1 MLKEVLHTLTLLYLN
16 TPEAATLKRLH
27 PSTLAVFLQIYALG
41 KYKRTNASSVQDIIR
56 SFQPEELKFKNQKIH
71 SSRMDNF
78 LFSFKN
84 NMKEP
89 PKLKRTT
96 RNRRLRYSGEHSC
109 LPTSWPGFGSRP
121 THSLFSARILNRET
135 KDLAGLIFGHFKGN
149 LYWHWLFPVA

>member
-1 MLKEVLHTLTLLYLN
+1 MLKEALHTLTLLYLN

-27 PSTLAVFLQIYALG
+27 PSTLAVCLPSRQR
-41 KYKRTNASSVQDIIR
+41 KRTNTSSVQEIIR
-56 SFQPEELKFKNQKIH
+56 SFQPENLKFKNQKIH

-96 RNRRLRYSGEHSC
+96 RNRRWWYSGEHSC
-109 LPTSWPGFGSRP
+109 LPCHWPGFDSRS

-135 KDLAGLIFGHFKGN
+135 KDLAGLIFWHFKGN
-149 LYWHWLFPVA
+149 LYWHWLFLVA

>member
-1 MLKEVLHTLTLLYLN
+1 MLKDSIHTLTFLYLN

-27 PSTLAVFLQIYALG
+27 PCTLAACLPSRQR
-41 KYKRTNASSVQDIIR
+41 KRTNASSVQEIIR
-56 SFQPEELKFKNQKIH
+56 SFQLEDLKFKNQKIH

-96 RNRRLRYSGEHSC
+96 RNRRWWYSGEHSC
-109 LPTSWPGFGSRP
+109 LPCRLPAFDSRS

-135 KDLAGLIFGHFKGN
+135 KDLAGLIF
-149 LYWHWLFPVA
+149 